1 MANICKNPTR
11 RSFAVAIAASAA
23 ALASGTARAASLD
36 GKTYEGVFLARGQT
50 KGDADTLSFRN
61 GRFRSAACDRYGYG
75 DAAYTTTD
83 EGGAVR
89 FDAQTESP
97 RYGSLRWTGYVRGD
111 RLDATAWMLQN
122 GKPPREH
129 WVAAALKP

>member
-1 MANICKNPTR
+1 MANICNPTR
-11 RSFAVAIAASAA
+11 RSWAVAITAA
-23 ALASGTARAASLD
+23 AAGLATGPARAAPLD
-36 GKTYEGVFLARGQT
+36 GKVYEGVFLERGHT

-61 GRFRSAACDRYGYG
+61 GRFHSRACDRYGYG

-83 EGGAVR
+83 EGGATR
-89 FDAQTESP
+89 FEAQTESP
-97 RYGSLRWTGYVRGD
+97 RYGTLRWTGYVRGD
-111 RLDATAWMLQN
+111 RLDATVWMLQN